1 MRADEPDL
9 FDEDPFGDDDHEPTP
24 EELALL
30 KALDEAELERAMG
43 AAIGVPTG
51 GNVSPARSAICS
63 LR

>member
-51 GNVSPARSAICS
+51 GGGPA
-63 LR
+63 